1 MSTGTDIAGAGPGAG
16 AAPPAAPVR
25 VLYFAWVRQRV
36 GVAEEE
42 VQPPPAVTDVAGLV
56 AWLAARSPGHAA
68 AFAQAR
74 QIRAAVNQEFAPPS
88 HPVRPGDEV
97 AFFPP
102 VTGG

>member
-1 MSTGTDIAGAGPGAG
+1 M
-16 AAPPAAPVR
+16 R

-42 VQPPPAVTDVAGLV
+42 VSPPPEVRDVAGLV

-68 AFAQAR
+68 AFAQGR
-74 QIRAAVNQEFAPPS
+74 QIRAAVNQDFAGPEA
-88 HPVRPGDEV
+88 PVAAGDEV

>member
-1 MSTGTDIAGAGPGAG
+1 M
-16 AAPPAAPVR
+16 R
-25 VLYFAWVRQRV
+25 VLYFAWVRQKV

-42 VQPPPAVTDVAGLV
+42 VSPPEEVRDVAGLV
-56 AWLAARSPGHAA
+56 GWLSARSPGHAA

-74 QIRAAVNQEFAPPS
+74 TIRAAVNQEFATPDQ
-88 HPVRPGDEV
+88 PVRPGDEV